1 MVEKTITKSSEIGH
15 GEVKHFLEINL
26 PNYTFMLNQL
36 NSGVRG
42 VSVRWHSEVLKFLLA
57 RYRYRYRYGY
67 RYCRMA
73 WHGPMP
79 AAHPANKANW
89 SWSLFARR
97 SRHSTPLVLAPV
109 RDPVFLPAPP
119 GFLSTHLST
128 RRDTCHITQ
137 WKSVDVVAWHLPP
150 NESLLLDFGRPSK
163 TVAGYLFTQAFAL
176 SCPGFL
182 VWFCGPDE
190 WHLARVASAVD
201 PATK

>member
-26 PNYTFMLNQL
+26 PSYTFMLNQL

-79 AAHPANKANW
+79 AAHPLTRLIGHEASSLAARDIRLHW
-89 SWSLFARR
+89 SWLRSEILFF
-97 SRHSTPLVLAPV
+97 S
-109 RDPVFLPAPP
+109 
-119 GFLSTHLST
+119 
-128 RRDTCHITQ
+128 Q
-137 WKSVDVVAWHLPP
+137 
-150 NESLLLDFGRPSK
+150 LLL
-163 TVAGYLFTQAFAL
+163 V
-176 SCPGFL
+176 SCPPTCPRAVTPVTSHNGNQSTLSLGICPRTSHSYWTLAGHRKLSLAIYLLKRLHWVVLVFWSGFVVL
-182 VWFCGPDE
+182 MNG
-190 WHLARVASAVD
+190 
-201 PATK
+201 T